1 MSAKM
6 NVKRSAEAGAAFA
19 ADARQALSC
28 GNYRES
34 AALYTKALAR
44 EPRSAGLHHEIG
56 VLSCILGDF
65 DGALGLFRQALQY
78 DKMWAPA
85 LRGGAA
91 ILMWKGRPQEAL
103 PYAEGL
109 LAQEGDS
116 PEFCGL
122 LARIYAALGREAE
135 GEACLK
141 RAGRSAKAG
150 GGVPGVC
157 LPPKE
162 PAKGGGASSGEW
174 VSFGMHLRKLGD
186 LSRACEAFR
195 CALEQNPVSA
205 APYLQMGMTLA
216 LLGRSV
222 EAALCL
228 GSAVRLDPKNAEARS
243 RLGAELL
250 GLGRTAEGVAALEAA
265 LKLDPDSA
273 PTLSFL
279 GAGLLQ
285 SGRQGECV
293 AVLRRAVALQPD
305 NPGLHSQLLS
315 ALNYIPTADRAARYG
330 EFSAYSTLFEEP
342 VLRQR
347 AAGAAGAARWEPPAV
362 GGRRIRLGYVSGD
375 FRNHSVAF
383 FVEPLLRHHDRA
395 RFEVFCYMTRPD
407 SDTVTE
413 RLRGLAEH
421 WRAVGPLG
429 HKALADLVRAD
440 GIDVL
445 VDLSSHTAENRL
457 PAFAYRPAPVQVTMI
472 GLMQTTGM
480 RSIDYRITDA
490 LLDPPG
496 ESEGFNSEKLFRLE
510 SGPLVFGPPVGAPEP
525 NPLPAAAGEKLV
537 LACTNDLEKVTPA
550 VCALWARVLRALP
563 EAQLLFFG
571 RPGNRFGRELGRLGI
586 GAERLLEQERRPL
599 VQFLEAHHRIDLAL
613 DPFPYNGLTVT
624 LLSAWMGVPCVTLE
638 GKSPPERA
646 AGSLLRRFGLPEFV
660 VQTEADYLAAVVA
673 LAGDLP
679 RLAAV
684 RETLRGRVRETA
696 CNATRHVAEL
706 EGAFLQMLQ
715 CAAEG
720 ATRA

>member
-1 MSAKM
+1 
-6 NVKRSAEAGAAFA
+6 
-19 ADARQALSC
+19 
-28 GNYRES
+28 
-34 AALYTKALAR
+34 
-44 EPRSAGLHHEIG
+44 
-56 VLSCILGDF
+56 
-65 DGALGLFRQALQY
+65 
-78 DKMWAPA
+78 
-85 LRGGAA
+85 
-91 ILMWKGRPQEAL
+91 
-103 PYAEGL
+103 
-109 LAQEGDS
+109 
-116 PEFCGL
+116 
-122 LARIYAALGREAE
+122 
-135 GEACLK
+135 
-141 RAGRSAKAG
+141 
-150 GGVPGVC
+150 
-157 LPPKE
+157 
-162 PAKGGGASSGEW
+162 
-174 VSFGMHLRKLGD
+174 VSFGVHLRKLGD

-195 CALEQNPVSA
+195 CALEQNPVAA
-205 APYLQMGMTLA
+205 APYLQLGMTLA
-216 LLGRSV
+216 LLGRSP

-228 GSAVRLDPKNAEARS
+228 GSAVRLDPQNAEARS

-250 GLGRTAEGVAALEAA
+250 GLGKTAEGVAALEAA

-315 ALNYIPTADRAARYG
+315 ALNYIPTADRASRYG
-330 EFSAYSTLFEEP
+330 EFRAYSALFEEP

-347 AAGAAGAARWEPPAV
+347 AAGAARREPPAV
-362 GGRRIRLGYVSGD
+362 GGRRIRVGYVSGD

-407 SDTVTE
+407 SDAVTE

-421 WRAVGPLG
+421 WRPVAPLG

-457 PAFAYRPAPVQVTMI
+457 PAFAYRPACVQVTMI

-496 ESEGFNSEKLFRLE
+496 ESERFNSEKLFRLE

-525 NPLPAAAGEKLV
+525 NLLPAANGEKLV
-537 LACTNDLEKVTPA
+537 LGCTNDLEKVTPA

-563 EAQLLFFG
+563 EARLLFFG

-599 VQFLEAHHRIDLAL
+599 VEFLAAHHRIDLAL

-660 VQTEADYLAAVVA
+660 VQTEEDYLAAVVA

-679 RLAAV
+679 RLASV
-684 RETLRGRVRETA
+684 RATLRGRVRETA

-706 EGAFLQMLQ
+706 EAAFLKMLQ
-715 CAAEG
+715 GAAEDS
-720 ATRA
+720 TRV